1 MGLPLISQLGS
12 DHLTLAS
19 AISNYLKYPPSLGRI
34 SVVFMIKATLIA
46 TLMTPPSP
54 GGRELSAL
62 PDAVEWLEVR
72 SDLVGNLDPDWL
84 RNRFGGRLLY
94 ALRGR
99 AEGGNFEGS
108 LSQRHECLRRVAR
121 SFDLIELQGERDFS
135 PDLLAEIPVEKRL
148 VSWHGPASNLSEL
161 KAKFTQLSAVPARIY
176 KLVTTTAR
184 GSDELAPLSLLKSLG
199 RSDTI
204 AYSAGPL
211 GFWSRLV
218 APHLGAPIIFGAISN
233 GSVTPTEPT
242 IDKLIKDYGLPQ
254 LLPPEGIYGIVGSPV
269 FHSLSPRLHNAAYRA
284 MKYPALFVPFHVDS
298 FSEFWH
304 EVVRGGVLES
314 LNMPIKGLTVASP
327 HKEAAL
333 LMSGTASQMTRRA
346 ESANIL
352 VRNNGSW
359 MADTTDPE
367 IVFTANRE
375 RGVLMKQKRAAV
387 IGCGGAGRSMA
398 AVLAGLG
405 AGVTLV
411 NRGAERGHHAAQ
423 LLDLPYIP
431 LRGFSA
437 EGYDIVVNATPV
449 GRDDGEVP
457 FKVETLGEDAVI
469 IDLVYG
475 SEPTPLVISAR
486 AREQVA
492 IDGREVLLT
501 QVLRQFQMMT
511 GKEMPASLAREKL
524 GFKVEPSDF
533 IAAG

>member
-1 MGLPLISQLGS
+1 
-12 DHLTLAS
+12 
-19 AISNYLKYPPSLGRI
+19 
-34 SVVFMIKATLIA
+34 MIKATLIA
-46 TLMTPPSP
+46 TLTTPPSP
-54 GGRELSAL
+54 GGQELSAL

-72 SDLVGNLDPDWL
+72 SDLVGDLDPDWL
-84 RNRFGGRLLY
+84 RSRFSGRLLY

-108 LSQRHECLRRVAR
+108 PSERHDCLRRAAG
-121 SFDLIELQGERDFS
+121 SFDLIELEGERDSS

-148 VSWHGPASNLSEL
+148 VSWHGPAGNLSEL
-161 KAKFTQLSAVPARIY
+161 KAKFTQLSAVPARVY
-176 KLVTTTAR
+176 KLVTTAAR
-184 GSDELAPLSLLKSLG
+184 GVDELIPLSLLKSLG

-218 APHLGAPIIFGAISN
+218 APHLGAKIIFGSVAN
-233 GSVTPTEPT
+233 GTVTATEPT

-254 LLPPEGIYGIVGSPV
+254 LPPPEGIYGIVGSPV

-298 FSEFWH
+298 FGEFWQ

-314 LNMPIKGLTVASP
+314 LGMPIKGLTVASP

-333 LMSGTASQMTRRA
+333 LTTGTAGPMARRA

-359 MADTTDPE
+359 KADTTDPE
-367 IVFTANRE
+367 IVFTAHHE
-375 RGVLMKQKRAAV
+375 RGVLMKRRRAAV

-398 AVLAGLG
+398 AALAGFG

-423 LLDLPYIP
+423 LLGLPYIP
-431 LRGFSA
+431 LQGFSA

-449 GRDDGEVP
+449 GRDDGEIP
-457 FKVETLGEDAVI
+457 FRVETLGEDAVV

-475 SEPTPLVISAR
+475 SEPTPLVAR
-486 AREQVA
+486 ARALERVA

-501 QVLRQFQMMT
+501 QVLRQFQLMT
-511 GKEMPASLAREKL
+511 GREMPASLAREKI
-524 GFKVEPSDF
+524 GFSAEHSDLVLAGDSESVPPAV
-533 IAAG
+533 AAG